1 MDRRSCLIATK
12 WNLRVSG
19 SKHVTMLRKSKI
31 FRNDQNQPNRGRR
44 TKRKMLRQSL
54 VVLGIILVAAS
65 GTLAKKET
73 AIPPA
78 AGKQKQ
84 LALVRV
90 NVTGQSYD
98 YFRPWQKKAPF
109 SKRALGAVLS
119 KGRVL
124 VTADLVA
131 NQNYVELERAESG
144 EKTAATVEVID
155 YEANLALLQP
165 AEKTFLDGITPLEIA
180 PDTVVG
186 DRLAAWQLE
195 PTGAL
200 LATEGLV
207 TTVQMMPY
215 PIDIGQ
221 FLTYRVSIPMQ
232 YRENSYTVPLVKNNK
247 LAGLLLRYDSRS
259 QLVDAIPAPVIMHF
273 LKDAESQNYRGFPS
287 AGFSFSPTRDPALRE
302 FAGEKGK
309 NAGGVYVTTV
319 EPGTPAMKA
328 GLQVGDIVTAVAN
341 NEIDQN
347 GNYVDPLY
355 GKIEFTNLLT
365 AHAYAGDIVPL
376 RIQRS
381 GNPMQLN
388 VTLEHR
394 DAKDYVSP
402 PYNLDQPPRYYVLGG
417 LIFQEL
423 SRQYLKEWGPNWQR
437 EAPQRLVYM
446 DHFQSELF
454 PERNRRVVIL
464 SQVLPAN
471 STIGYDE
478 LSYLTVT
485 KVNGKEIKS
494 LDDLAEAV
502 KHPIDGFIKVETDED
517 PKQIELDAA
526 QVGAEAQDLQ
536 ENYGI
541 SALHRLN

>member
-1 MDRRSCLIATK
+1 MQ
-12 WNLRVSG
+12 
-19 SKHVTMLRKSKI
+19 KHLFIT
-31 FRNDQNQPNRGRR
+31 FG
-44 TKRKMLRQSL
+44 
-54 VVLGIILVAAS
+54 VVLVTLTGA
-65 GTLAKKET
+65 LAKKE
-73 AIPPA
+73 PGVPA
-78 AGKQKQ
+78 SMSTQKQ

-124 VTADLVA
+124 VTADLVG
-131 NQNYVELERAESG
+131 NQNYVELERAETG
-144 EKTAATVEVID
+144 EKTAARVQVID
-155 YEANLALLQP
+155 YEANLALLEP
-165 AEKTFLDGITPLEIA
+165 TEKTFLDGITPLEITA
-180 PDTVVG
+180 DTVVG

-207 TTVQMMPY
+207 TTVQMTEY
-215 PIDIGQ
+215 PIDVGE
-221 FLTYRVSIPMQ
+221 FLTYRISIPMQ

-259 QLVDAIPAPVIMHF
+259 QLLDAIPAPIITHF
-273 LKDAESQNYRGFPS
+273 LKEADSQNYRGFPS
-287 AGFSFSPTRDPALRE
+287 AGFSFFPTRDPELRE

-309 NAGGVYVTTV
+309 GGGVYVTNV
-319 EPGTPAMKA
+319 EPNTPAMKA
-328 GLQVGDIVTAVAN
+328 GLQVGDIVTAVADR
-341 NEIDQN
+341 EIDQN
-347 GNYVDPLY
+347 GNYVDPLH

-365 AHAYAGDIVPL
+365 AHAYSGDVVPFRVQRNGKL
-376 RIQRS
+376 IQV
-381 GNPMQLN
+381 NL
-388 VTLEHR
+388 TLEHR

-423 SRQYLKEWGPNWQR
+423 SRQYLKEWGPTWER
-437 EAPQRLVYM
+437 SAPQRLVYF
-446 DHFQSELF
+446 DRFQSELF
-454 PERNRRVVIL
+454 PEGNRRVVIL
-464 SQVLPAN
+464 SQVLPAD
-471 STIGYDE
+471 STIGYDD
-478 LSYLTVT
+478 LAYLTVT

-502 KHPIDGFIKVETDED
+502 KQPIDGFIKIETEED
-517 PKQIELDAA
+517 PKQIALDAA
-526 QVGAEAQDLQ
+526 QVAAEAPNLQ

-541 SALHRLN
+541 SSLQRLD

>member
-1 MDRRSCLIATK
+1 MTTTRHALI
-12 WNLRVSG
+12 SFG
-19 SKHVTMLRKSKI
+19 
-31 FRNDQNQPNRGRR
+31 
-44 TKRKMLRQSL
+44 L
-54 VVLGIILVAAS
+54 VLFTVGGA
-65 GTLAKKET
+65 LAKKES
-73 AIPPA
+73 AVPA
-78 AGKQKQ
+78 TLSKQKQ

-195 PTGAL
+195 PSGAL

-221 FLTYRVSIPMQ
+221 FLTYRISIPLQ
-232 YRENSYTVPLVKNNK
+232 YRENSYTVPLVKKNK

-259 QLVDAIPAPVIMHF
+259 QLLDAIPATIIGHF
-273 LKDAESQNYRGFPS
+273 LKEAESQNYRGFPS
-287 AGFSFSPTRDPALRE
+287 AGFSFFPTRDPELRE

-309 NAGGVYVTTV
+309 GAGVYVTNV
-319 EPGTPAMKA
+319 EPGSPAMKA

-355 GKIEFTNLLT
+355 SKIEFTNLLT
-365 AHAYAGDIVPL
+365 AHAYAGDVVPF
-376 RIQRS
+376 RIQRN
-381 GNPMQLN
+381 GKPIQLN

-394 DAKDYVSP
+394 DAKNYVSP

-437 EAPQRLVYM
+437 EAPQRWVYL

-454 PERNRRVVIL
+454 PDRNRRVVIL

-494 LDDLAEAV
+494 LGDLAEAV
-502 KHPIDGFIKVETDED
+502 KQPINGFIKIETEED

-526 QVGAEAQDLQ
+526 QVAAEAPNLQ

-541 SALHRLN
+541 SSLHRLD

>member
-1 MDRRSCLIATK
+1 MTTTRHALITF
-12 WNLRVSG
+12 G
-19 SKHVTMLRKSKI
+19 
-31 FRNDQNQPNRGRR
+31 
-44 TKRKMLRQSL
+44 L
-54 VVLGIILVAAS
+54 VLFTVGGA
-65 GTLAKKET
+65 LAKKES
-73 AIPPA
+73 AVPA
-78 AGKQKQ
+78 TLSKQKQ

-124 VTADLVA
+124 VTADLVT

-144 EKTAATVEVID
+144 EKTAANVQVID
-155 YEANLALLQP
+155 YEANLALLEP
-165 AEKTFLDGITPLEIA
+165 TEKTFLDGITPLEIS

-221 FLTYRVSIPMQ
+221 FLTYRISIPMQ

-259 QLVDAIPAPVIMHF
+259 QLLDAIPAPVITHF
-273 LKDAESQNYRGFPS
+273 LKEAESQNYRGFPS
-287 AGFSFSPTRDPALRE
+287 AGFSFSPTRDPELRD

-309 NAGGVYVTTV
+309 GSGVYVTNV

-328 GLQVGDIVTAVAN
+328 GLQVGDIVTGIGN

-347 GNYVDPLY
+347 GNYVDRLY

-365 AHAYAGDIVPL
+365 AHAYAGDVVPF
-376 RIQRS
+376 RIQRN
-381 GNPMQLN
+381 GKPMQLN

-394 DAKDYVSP
+394 DAKNYVSP

-437 EAPQRLVYM
+437 EAPQRWVYL

-454 PERNRRVVIL
+454 PDRNRRVVIL

-494 LDDLAEAV
+494 LDELAEAV
-502 KHPIDGFIKVETDED
+502 KHPIDGFIKVETEED

-526 QVGAEAQDLQ
+526 QVAAEAQDLQ
-536 ENYGI
+536 NNYGI

>member
-1 MDRRSCLIATK
+1 MLRHSLIA
-12 WNLRVSG
+12 
-19 SKHVTMLRKSKI
+19 
-31 FRNDQNQPNRGRR
+31 F
-44 TKRKMLRQSL
+44 
-54 VVLGIILVAAS
+54 GIMFVAVS
-65 GTLAKKET
+65 GTLAKKES
-73 AIPPA
+73 AIPPSVA
-78 AGKQKQ
+78 KQKQ

-144 EKTAATVEVID
+144 EKTAANVLVID
-155 YEANLALLQP
+155 YEANLALLEP

-186 DRLAAWQLE
+186 DRLARWELE
-195 PTGAL
+195 PAGAL
-200 LATEGLV
+200 PATEGLV

-215 PIDIGQ
+215 PIEVGQ

-232 YRENSYTVPLVKNNK
+232 YRENSYTVPLVKKNK

-259 QLVDAIPAPVIMHF
+259 QLLDAIPAPVITHF
-273 LKDAESQNYRGFPS
+273 LKEAESQNYRGFPS
-287 AGFSFSPTRDPALRE
+287 AGFSFFPTRDPQLRE

-309 NAGGVYVTTV
+309 GGGVYITNV
-319 EPGTPAMKA
+319 EAGTPAMKA
-328 GLQVGDIVTAVAN
+328 GLQVGDVVTAIGN

-347 GNYVDPLY
+347 GNYVDRLF

-365 AHAYAGDIVPL
+365 AHAYAGDVVPFH
-376 RIQRS
+376 IQRNGKS
-381 GNPMQLN
+381 MQLN
-388 VTLEHR
+388 ITLEHR

-402 PYNLDQPPRYYVLGG
+402 PYSLDQPPRYYVLGG

-437 EAPQRLVYM
+437 EAPQRLVYL

-454 PERNRRVVIL
+454 PDRNRRVVIL

-478 LSYLTVT
+478 LAYLTVT

-502 KHPIDGFIKVETDED
+502 KHPIEGFIKVETEED

>member
-1 MDRRSCLIATK
+1 MQ
-12 WNLRVSG
+12 
-19 SKHVTMLRKSKI
+19 KHFVIT
-31 FRNDQNQPNRGRR
+31 FG
-44 TKRKMLRQSL
+44 
-54 VVLGIILVAAS
+54 VVLVTLTGA
-65 GTLAKKET
+65 LAKKE
-73 AIPPA
+73 PGVPA
-78 AGKQKQ
+78 SLSTQKQ

-131 NQNYVELERAESG
+131 NQNYVELERAETG
-144 EKTAATVEVID
+144 EKTAARVQVID
-155 YEANLALLQP
+155 YEANLALLEP
-165 AEKTFLDGITPLEIA
+165 TEKTFLDGITPLEITA
-180 PDTVVG
+180 DTVVG

-207 TTVQMMPY
+207 TTVQMTQY
-215 PIDIGQ
+215 PIDVGE
-221 FLTYRVSIPMQ
+221 FLTYRISIPMQ

-259 QLVDAIPAPVIMHF
+259 QLLDAIPAPIITHF
-273 LKDAESQNYRGFPS
+273 LKEADSQNYRGFPS
-287 AGFSFSPTRDPALRE
+287 AGFSFFPTRDPELRE

-309 NAGGVYVTTV
+309 GGGVYVTNV
-319 EPGTPAMKA
+319 EPKTPAMKA
-328 GLQVGDIVTAVAN
+328 GLQVGDIVTAVADR
-341 NEIDQN
+341 EIDQN
-347 GNYVDPLY
+347 GNYLDPLH

-365 AHAYAGDIVPL
+365 AHANSGDVVPF
-376 RIQRS
+376 RVERNGKPI
-381 GNPMQLN
+381 QLN

-402 PYNLDQPPRYYVLGG
+402 PYNFDQPPRYYVLGG

-423 SRQYLKEWGPNWQR
+423 SRQYLKEWGPTWER
-437 EAPQRLVYM
+437 SAPQRLVYF
-446 DHFQSELF
+446 DRFQSELF
-454 PERNRRVVIL
+454 PEGNRRVVIL
-464 SQVLPAN
+464 SQVLPAD
-471 STIGYDE
+471 STIGYDD
-478 LSYLTVT
+478 LAYLTVT

-494 LDDLAEAV
+494 LADLAQAV
-502 KHPIDGFIKVETDED
+502 KEPIDGFIKIETEED
-517 PKQIELDAA
+517 PKQIALDAA
-526 QVGAEAQDLQ
+526 QVAAEAPNLQ

-541 SALHRLN
+541 SSLQRLD

>member
-1 MDRRSCLIATK
+1 MLRHSLFAFSIVLIAA
-12 WNLRVSG
+12 NV
-19 SKHVTMLRKSKI
+19 
-31 FRNDQNQPNRGRR
+31 
-44 TKRKMLRQSL
+44 
-54 VVLGIILVAAS
+54 
-65 GTLAKKET
+65 TLAKKEP
-73 AIPPA
+73 AIPSA
-78 AGKQKQ
+78 AVKQKQ

-90 NVTGQSYD
+90 NVTGQAYD

-144 EKTAATVEVID
+144 EKTAANVQVID
-155 YEANLALLQP
+155 YEANLALLEP

-195 PTGAL
+195 PSGAL

-207 TTVQMMPY
+207 TTVQMTPY
-215 PIDIGQ
+215 PIDVGQ
-221 FLTYRVSIPMQ
+221 FLTYRISIPMQ

-259 QLVDAIPAPVIMHF
+259 QLVDAIPGPVITHF
-273 LKDAESQNYRGFPS
+273 LKEAESQNYRGFPS
-287 AGFSFSPTRDPALRE
+287 VGLSFFPTRDPQLRE

-309 NAGGVYVTTV
+309 GGGVYITNV

-328 GLQVGDIVTAVAN
+328 GLQVGDTVTRIGN

-347 GNYVDPLY
+347 GNYVDSLY

-365 AHAYAGDIVPL
+365 AHAYAGDVVPFH
-376 RIQRS
+376 IQRN
-381 GNPMQLN
+381 GKPMQLN

-402 PYNLDQPPRYYVLGG
+402 PYYLDQPPRYFVLGG

-454 PERNRRVVIL
+454 PQRNRRVVIL

-478 LSYLTVT
+478 LAYLTVT

-494 LDDLAEAV
+494 LDDLAEAA
-502 KHPIDGFIKVETDED
+502 KQPINGFIKIETEED
-517 PKQIELDAA
+517 PKQIELDAS
-526 QVGAEAQDLQ
+526 QVAAEAPALQ

-541 SALHRLN
+541 SSLQRLQ